1 MRILVIDYKMNNLG
15 SISRALEECGATVI
29 ISDDPAQIKY
39 ADKVVLPGVGSFA
52 QAMANLAQLKF
63 IDLLYQA
70 VIYEKKPILGI
81 CLGMQLLADYGSE
94 GGNNNGLGLISGKV
108 VLLDAGKNVRLP
120 HMGWNDVAIYDHQ
133 TLFKNIPSGSDF
145 YFVHSYHVVPTV
157 QKTSI
162 ADVDYGQRFTV
173 AVQHENI
180 FGVQFHP
187 EKSSTIGFQVLRNFL
202 VL

>member
-1 MRILVIDYKMNNLG
+1 MRVLIIDYKMNNLG
-15 SISRALEECGATVI
+15 SISRALEECGATII
-29 ISDDPAQIKY
+29 ISDDPAQIAH
-39 ADKVVLPGVGSFA
+39 ADKIILPGVGSFA

-81 CLGMQLLADYGSE
+81 CLGMQLLADHGCE
-94 GGNNNGLGLISGKV
+94 GGNNKGLGLIPGNV
-108 VLLDAGKNVRLP
+108 VLLDAGKNIRLP
-120 HMGWNDVAIYDHQ
+120 HMGWNDIAVYDHQ
-133 TLFKNIPSGSDF
+133 TLFKNIPTGSDF
-145 YFVHSYHVVPTV
+145 YFVHSYHVVPTE

-162 ADVDYGQRFTV
+162 AGVDYGQRFTV

-187 EKSSTIGFQVLRNFL
+187 EKSSILGFQVLKNFL